1 MLIPTAACSVLL
13 YLTSIVFGRFILLFF
28 TRLIN
33 KFIPEKVRNLFKPAF
48 KWLCKK
54 LRVMCRTLCPT
65 TPKPPKTCSAP
76 NCRDSSEPTT
86 ATTSFM
92 ELDLKPH
99 APEDIC
105 PAVRKYVVGK
115 GVVKHYELPAFLKT
129 SETEGVAVET

>member
-1 MLIPTAACSVLL
+1 MLIPTGACCVLL
-13 YLTSIVFGRFILLFF
+13 FVTSIVFGQFILLFF

-33 KFIPEKVRNLFKPAF
+33 KFMPEKVRNLFKPTF
-48 KWLCKK
+48 KWLYKK
-54 LRVMCRTLCPT
+54 LRVTCPET
-65 TPKPPKTCSAP
+65 SKPPKACSAP

-86 ATTSFM
+86 ATTSFI

-105 PAVRKYVVGK
+105 PAVEKYVEGK

-129 SETEGVAVET
+129 SAAEGVGEET